1 MGAAVRDNA
10 IPSESFRL
18 HQQILEQAA
27 IKRGAKHQ
35 FAERLTLLC
44 KAAYT
49 LEQQPPKFCAVLVNE
64 AFKTR
69 RCSGRSARGVRF
81 AALLRG

>member
-1 MGAAVRDNA
+1 MGAAKRVNA
-10 IPSESFRL
+10 IPSASFRL

-35 FAERLTLLC
+35 FAERVTLLC
-44 KAAYT
+44 KSAYT

-64 AFKTR
+64 AFKT
-69 RCSGRSARGVRF
+69 SAM
-81 AALLRG
+81 